1 MKSKALRE
9 QRAKLIED
17 ARALLPA
24 DGAISDDVST
34 KFDEMMAAADK
45 LKGDIDRIE
54 RLEGEEAALGN
65 RIERRAGREGISK
78 DEAEHKNKLESEAFN
93 AYLRFGMN
101 GLNEEQRS
109 IATARFQNPQSGFQ
123 NALGTVPDT
132 AGGYTVPEG
141 FYGQLE
147 DAQLAYGGMLENAFV
162 FDTST
167 GNALPIPTDND
178 TSNKGAILGENTQ
191 ASSQDLT
198 FGAVTLNAYTYSSK
212 LVLISNQL
220 LNDSAFNL
228 DSFLANKL
236 GVRIARILNDHTTT
250 GDGASKPLGV
260 VTAATLGVTAAS
272 ASAVTADEFAIDLV
286 HSVDPAYRPNGKFMF
301 ADSTLKALKKLK
313 DGEGQYLWTSGLQFK
328 EPDRLGG
335 YPYIVNQSMDAY
347 GSGKKPI
354 AFGDFSKYFIRRV
367 AGVQVLRLTERYA
380 DYNQTGF
387 LAFQRW
393 DGNLVDAGTHPIKYL
408 TM

>member
-1 MKSKALRE
+1 MKSKVLRE

-17 ARALLPA
+17 ARALLPS
-24 DGAISDDVST
+24 DGAISDEISA
-34 KFDEMMAAADK
+34 KFDEMMASADK
-45 LKGDIDRIE
+45 MKADIDRVE
-54 RLEGEEAALGN
+54 RLEGEEAHLSA

-78 DEAEHKNKLESEAFN
+78 DEAAERNALENEAFG
-93 AYLRFGMN
+93 AYLRFGLANMTD
-101 GLNEEQRS
+101 EQRS
-109 IATARFQNPQSGFQ
+109 IAQQRIQNPQGGFRA
-123 NALGTVPDT
+123 ALGTVPDT

-141 FYGQLE
+141 FYGQIE
-147 DAQLAYGGMLENAFV
+147 SAQLAYGGMLENAFV

-178 TSNKGAILGENTQ
+178 TTNKGAILTENTQ
-191 ASSQDLT
+191 TGNQDIA
-198 FGAVTLNAYTYSSK
+198 FGAVTLNAYTYTSK
-212 LVLISNQL
+212 LVLVSNQL
-220 LNDSAFNL
+220 LQDSAFNL
-228 DSFLANKL
+228 DSYLAQKL
-236 GVRIARILNDHTTT
+236 GTRLARIVNDHFTT
-250 GDGASKPLGV
+250 GDGASKPTGV

-272 ASAVTADEFAIDLV
+272 ATAITADEFAFDLP
-286 HSVDPAYRPNGKFMF
+286 HSVDPAYRTNAKFMF

-313 DGEGQYLWTSGLQFK
+313 DGEGEYLWTSGLQFK

-335 YPYIVNQSMDAY
+335 YPYIINQSMDVI
-347 GSGKKPI
+347 GSGKKPV

-393 DGNLVDAGTHPIKYL
+393 DGQLVDAGTHPVKYL
-408 TM
+408 TQ